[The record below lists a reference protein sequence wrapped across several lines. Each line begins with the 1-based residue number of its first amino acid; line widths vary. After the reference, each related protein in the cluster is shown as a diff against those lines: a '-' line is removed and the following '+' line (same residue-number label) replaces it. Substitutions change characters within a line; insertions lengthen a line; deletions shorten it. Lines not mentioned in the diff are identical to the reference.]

1 MALTDAQLFGEEN
14 AEHQRESPEGDAS
27 ASSDDEEP
35 LYEVDSVRDMRG
47 SGKGS
52 EVLVRWV
59 DYSEEYDT
67 WEPLDY
73 IEEVAGTAVAVYR
86 EKQKEGIDS
95 EHLQVETVPTKAAA
109 ATAKKKKKKKEG
121 EEVEIAATKSVQ
133 KRHRITATEKKVTKK
148 PKRDDDIPFQV
159 GDVVWGRTKG
169 YKWWPGQ
176 IEELLDGK
184 VLVAYLGEAE
194 SDDELSL
201 MAVRPWNHPKAEEM
215 LTIGRNAAIGPKVP
229 GALPAGFERAHAAAL
244 MRRQ

>member
-1 MALTDAQLFGEEN
+1 MECHKGWGWVGATGGGGFCPQIFEWPGGEERSGSDADGGDN
-14 AEHQRESPEGDAS
+14 ALD
-27 ASSDDEEP
+27 DDEEP

-109 ATAKKKKKKKEG
+109 ATAKKKKKKKKKDEDG
-121 EEVEIAATKSVQ
+121 ASGAEDG
-133 KRHRITATEKKVTKK
+133 EKKA
-148 PKRDDDIPFQV
+148 R
-159 GDVVWGRTKG
+159 
-169 YKWWPGQ
+169 
-176 IEELLDGK
+176 
-184 VLVAYLGEAE
+184 
-194 SDDELSL
+194 SL
-201 MAVRPWNHPKAEEM
+201 A
-215 LTIGRNAAIGPKVP
+215 
-229 GALPAGFERAHAAAL
+229 RA
-244 MRRQ
+244 RCE